1 MEIARL
7 FYSAIGQH
15 RVVSIAA
22 GVTFFALLAMF
33 PAIAALVSV
42 YGIFQIQRRS
52 ALISMISHHSCLA
65 EPSRSLETSW
75 AMLRPVERPLLVQ
88 CLFLQSVFRSGAR
101 TPE

>member
-1 MEIARL
+1 VRCAVERRAWMEIARL

-42 YGIFQIQRRS
+42 YGIFSDPTTIRTHLNDLSSFLPGGAIEVIGDQLGHVAS
-52 ALISMISHHSCLA
+52 GGKTTLG
-65 EPSRSLETSW
+65 
-75 AMLRPVERPLLVQ
+75 AM
-88 CLFLQSVFRSGAR
+88 FVF
-101 TPE
+101 TI